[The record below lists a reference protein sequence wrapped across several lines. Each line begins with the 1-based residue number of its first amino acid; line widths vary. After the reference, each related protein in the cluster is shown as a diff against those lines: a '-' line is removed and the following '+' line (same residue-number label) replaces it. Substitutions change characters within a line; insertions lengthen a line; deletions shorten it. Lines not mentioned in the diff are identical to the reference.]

1 MPAVDA
7 GHPDLC
13 PDSIET
19 ESGIRDAAAIWRDH
33 RVEVVGFV
41 GAPDGVDHEVQ
52 VGSVGAHDPNRAAI
66 RATAG
71 EYDLP
76 AVRGVFGL
84 LIAVSRRVGGNP
96 ALAGAVG

>member
-19 ESGIRDAAAIWRDH
+19 ESAIRDAAAIWRDH

-41 GAPDGVDHEVQ
+41 GALDGGDHEVQ
-52 VGSVGAHDPNRAAI
+52 VGSVGAHDPDRAAI
-66 RATAG
+66 RRTAG
-71 EYDLP
+71 EHDVP

-84 LIAVSRRVGGNP
+84 LIAESRRVGGKP
-96 ALAGAVG
+96 ALSGSI